1 MGRSERLQAALSPL
15 ISWRAQRQGW
25 LRHREVRPLL
35 VLSDECTTGWKM
47 SRGAIAISAVLEM
60 ELGVSGLFS
69 PSGTIHWHQ
78 MLSAEAFA

>member
-1 MGRSERLQAALSPL
+1 M
-15 ISWRAQRQGW
+15 
-25 LRHREVRPLL
+25 
-35 VLSDECTTGWKM
+35 LSDECTTGWKM
-47 SRGAIAISAVLEM
+47 SRGAFAISAVLEM